1 LNFYI
6 VKIIETYK
14 FLFPNR
20 LQFDRMIM
28 FKKELLGVIAV
39 KLRIST
45 WLQNLGIACS
55 IASLLTLFFRL
66 SDFEWMTKS
75 VYHIPLFFVSIFLVS
90 IIIAND
96 VRNLFKKLFWYEKR
110 KVKRPIWQ
118 IGIGFIFFLAQ
129 ISAVMV
135 FSKELTQPQ
144 LGGMPLFLVFA
155 FMNAFILTVIYE
167 EIFYRTANQ

>member
-1 LNFYI
+1 
-6 VKIIETYK
+6 
-14 FLFPNR
+14 
-20 LQFDRMIM
+20 M
-28 FKKELLGVIAV
+28 GVIAL

-66 SDFEWMTKS
+66 SEFSWMLRT
-75 VYHIPLFFVSIFLVS
+75 VYHIPVFFVSIFLVS
-90 IIIAND
+90 IVIADD

-110 KVKRPIWQ
+110 KVQHPIWQ
-118 IGIGFIFFLAQ
+118 VGIGFIFFLAQ
-129 ISAVMV
+129 ISTVMV
-135 FSKELTQPQ
+135 FGQELTQPQ

-167 EIFYRTANQ
+167 EIFYRPVKIKA

>member
-1 LNFYI
+1 
-6 VKIIETYK
+6 
-14 FLFPNR
+14 
-20 LQFDRMIM
+20 M
-28 FKKELLGVIAV
+28 

-66 SDFEWMTKS
+66 SEFSWMTRT
-75 VYHIPLFFVSIFLVS
+75 VYHIPVFFVSIFLVS
-90 IIIAND
+90 IVIAED

-110 KVKRPIWQ
+110 KVQRPIWQ
-118 IGIGFIFFLAQ
+118 VGIGFIFFLTQ
-129 ISAVMV
+129 ISTVMV
-135 FSKELTQPQ
+135 FGQELTQPQ

-167 EIFYRTANQ
+167 EIFYRPVKIKA

>member
-1 LNFYI
+1 
-6 VKIIETYK
+6 
-14 FLFPNR
+14 
-20 LQFDRMIM
+20 MIM

-45 WLQNLGIACS
+45 WLQNVGIACS

-66 SDFEWMTKS
+66 SDFAWMTKS
-75 VYHIPLFFVSIFLVS
+75 VYHIPVFFVSIFLVS

-118 IGIGFIFFLAQ
+118 VGIGFIFFLAQ
-129 ISAVMV
+129 ISVVMV

-144 LGGMPLFLVFA
+144 LGGMPLFLVFG
-155 FMNAFILTVIYE
+155 FMNAFILTIIYE
-167 EIFYRTANQ
+167 EIFHRTANQ

>member
-1 LNFYI
+1 
-6 VKIIETYK
+6 
-14 FLFPNR
+14 
-20 LQFDRMIM
+20 M
-28 FKKELLGVIAV
+28 GVIAL

-66 SDFEWMTKS
+66 SEFSWMLRT
-75 VYHIPLFFVSIFLVS
+75 VYHIPVFFVSIFLVS
-90 IIIAND
+90 IVIADD

-110 KVKRPIWQ
+110 KVQRPIWQ
-118 IGIGFIFFLAQ
+118 VGIGFIFFLAQ
-129 ISAVMV
+129 ISTVMV
-135 FSKELTQPQ
+135 FGQELTQPQ

-167 EIFYRTANQ
+167 EIFYRPVKIKA

>member
-1 LNFYI
+1 
-6 VKIIETYK
+6 
-14 FLFPNR
+14 
-20 LQFDRMIM
+20 MIM

-45 WLQNLGIACS
+45 WLQNVGIACS

-66 SDFEWMTKS
+66 SDFAWMTKS
-75 VYHIPLFFVSIFLVS
+75 VYHIPVFSVSIFLVS

-96 VRNLFKKLFWYEKR
+96 VRNLFKRLFWYEKR

-118 IGIGFIFFLAQ
+118 VGIGFIFFLAQ

-135 FSKELTQPQ
+135 FFKELTQPQ

-155 FMNAFILTVIYE
+155 FMNAFILTIIYE
-167 EIFYRTANQ
+167 EIFHRTANQ

>member
-1 LNFYI
+1 
-6 VKIIETYK
+6 
-14 FLFPNR
+14 
-20 LQFDRMIM
+20 M

-66 SDFEWMTKS
+66 SDFAWMTKS
-75 VYHIPLFFVSIFLVS
+75 VYHIPVFFVSIFLVS

-118 IGIGFIFFLAQ
+118 VGIGFIFFLAQ
-129 ISAVMV
+129 ISVVMV

-144 LGGMPLFLVFA
+144 LGGMPLFLVFG
-155 FMNAFILTVIYE
+155 FMNAFILTIIYE
-167 EIFYRTANQ
+167 EIFHRTANQ

>member
-1 LNFYI
+1 
-6 VKIIETYK
+6 
-14 FLFPNR
+14 
-20 LQFDRMIM
+20 M

-45 WLQNLGIACS
+45 WLQNLGISCS

-66 SDFEWMTKS
+66 SDFAWMTKS
-75 VYHIPLFFVSIFLVS
+75 VYHIPVFFVSIFLVS

-118 IGIGFIFFLAQ
+118 VGIGFIFFLAQ
-129 ISAVMV
+129 ISVVMV

-144 LGGMPLFLVFA
+144 LGGMPLFLVFG
-155 FMNAFILTVIYE
+155 FMNAFILTIIYE
-167 EIFYRTANQ
+167 EIFHRTANQ

>member
-1 LNFYI
+1 
-6 VKIIETYK
+6 
-14 FLFPNR
+14 
-20 LQFDRMIM
+20 M
-28 FKKELLGVIAV
+28 GVIAL

-66 SDFEWMTKS
+66 SEFSWMTRT
-75 VYHIPLFFVSIFLVS
+75 VYHIPVFFVSIFLVS
-90 IIIAND
+90 IVVADD

-110 KVKRPIWQ
+110 KVQRPIWQ
-118 IGIGFIFFLAQ
+118 VGIGFIFFLAQ
-129 ISAVMV
+129 ISTVMV
-135 FSKELTQPQ
+135 FGQELTQPQ

-167 EIFYRTANQ
+167 ETFNRPAKIKA

>member
-1 LNFYI
+1 
-6 VKIIETYK
+6 
-14 FLFPNR
+14 
-20 LQFDRMIM
+20 MIM

-66 SDFEWMTKS
+66 SDFAWMTKS
-75 VYHIPLFFVSIFLVS
+75 VYHIPVFFVSIFLVS

-118 IGIGFIFFLAQ
+118 VGIGFIFFLAQ
-129 ISAVMV
+129 ISVVMV

-144 LGGMPLFLVFA
+144 LGGMPLFLVFG
-155 FMNAFILTVIYE
+155 FMNAFILTIIYE
-167 EIFYRTANQ
+167 EIFHRTANQ

>member
-1 LNFYI
+1 
-6 VKIIETYK
+6 
-14 FLFPNR
+14 
-20 LQFDRMIM
+20 M
-28 FKKELLGVIAV
+28 

-66 SDFEWMTKS
+66 SEFSWMTRT
-75 VYHIPLFFVSIFLVS
+75 VYHIPVFFVSIFLVS
-90 IIIAND
+90 IVVADD

-110 KVKRPIWQ
+110 KVQRPIWQ
-118 IGIGFIFFLAQ
+118 VGIGFIFFLAQ
-129 ISAVMV
+129 ISTVMV
-135 FSKELTQPQ
+135 FGQELTQPQ

-167 EIFYRTANQ
+167 ETFNRPAKIKA